1 MTALAAPVINAP
13 HVMPTYARVPISL
26 SHGQGCRVWDV
37 EGRQYLDA
45 LGGIAVNTLGHNHPR
60 LVAALQQQ
68 VTRLIHVSNYY
79 HVPQQET
86 LARMLCERSGMDN
99 VFFCNSGL
107 EANECALKIARK
119 HGIDRGIE
127 RPAVVVLDHAFH
139 GRSFATMAATANPAV
154 RNGFG
159 ELPGSF
165 VRVPAGDMSALE
177 AATAGRDDIVA
188 VLLEPIQGEG
198 GLHPVQPQWLQQL
211 RLLCDV
217 RGWLLMADEVQSGM
231 GRTGRWFAHQWAAG
245 VVPDVMTLAKGLGSG
260 VPIGAVVARGVAAG
274 VLKAGNHG
282 STFGG
287 NPLALCAGITTIETM
302 EAEGLLHN
310 AAEVGTHLKAALQRE
325 LGSVAG
331 VRDVRGLGLMVGIE
345 LDRPCGDLVGRA
357 AQAGLLISVTASSVV
372 RLVPPLILTMAE
384 ADSIVSIL
392 APLVRDFLAS
402 PKS

>member
-1 MTALAAPVINAP
+1 MTAPAAAAITAP

-26 SHGQGCRVWDV
+26 SHGQGCLVWDV
-37 EGRQYLDA
+37 QGRQYLDA
-45 LGGIAVNTLGHNHPR
+45 LGGIAVNTLGHNHPK

-119 HGIDRGIE
+119 YGVDRGIE

-139 GRSFATMAATANPAV
+139 GRSFATMAATANPAI
-154 RNGFG
+154 RDGFG
-159 ELPGSF
+159 ELPGHF
-165 VRVPAGDMSALE
+165 VRVPAGDMPALE
-177 AATAGRDDIVA
+177 AATAGRQDVVA

-211 RLLCDV
+211 RALCDA
-217 RGWLLMADEVQSGM
+217 RGWLLMVDEVQSGM
-231 GRTGRWFAHQWAAG
+231 GRTGRWFAHQWAEG

-260 VPIGAVVARGVAAG
+260 VPIGAVVARGAAAG

-287 NPLALCAGITTIETM
+287 NPLALCAGITTMETM
-302 EAEGLLHN
+302 EAEGLLRN
-310 AAEVGTHLKAALQRE
+310 AAEVGAHLKAALQRE
-325 LGSVAG
+325 LGTVAG

-345 LDRPCGDLVGRA
+345 LDRPCGELVGRA
-357 AQAGLLISVTASSVV
+357 AQAGLLISVTAGSVV
-372 RLVPPLILTMAE
+372 RLVPPLILTVAQ
-384 ADSIVSIL
+384 ADAIVATL
-392 APLVRDFLAS
+392 APLVREFLAS
-402 PKS
+402 AKP

>member
-211 RLLCDV
+211 RLLCDA

-392 APLVRDFLAS
+392 APLLRDFLAS

>member
-211 RLLCDV
+211 RLLCDA